1 MVTDQSVITSK
12 IFLVAATSRTKA
24 LRIKSQGALNNVIKT
39 ELRKYSKTA
48 LIITSLFVLGIVAA
62 CGGSENGA
70 DSSEILIDGSSTV
83 FPISQ
88 AVAEEFRRDRPEVQ
102 IPVGISG
109 TGGGFKRFVTG
120 ETDISDASRPIKES
134 EMEEAAANG
143 IEYTEFTVAY
153 DGLSVA
159 INSANDFVTCLTT
172 AELKQIWEPGSKVD
186 NWNQVRSEFPSK
198 PLRLYGPDTDSGTF
212 DYFTAEINE
221 EEDASRSDYTA
232 SSDDN
237 VLVQGVSGDQ
247 GAMGYFGFAY
257 YTENS
262 GILNVVAVDG
272 GAGCVEPT
280 IATIND
286 GTYSPLSRPMFIYVN
301 NASLERPEVQD
312 FIKFYMNNAGELA
325 EEVGYVGLSEADY
338 QAQLTDLN

>member
-1 MVTDQSVITSK
+1 MIRTETKKNTK
-12 IFLVAATSRTKA
+12 I
-24 LRIKSQGALNNVIKT
+24 
-39 ELRKYSKTA
+39 A
-48 LIITSLFVLGIVAA
+48 LIFISLFILAAVAA
-62 CGGSENGA
+62 CGGGDGSGA

-120 ETDISDASRPIKES
+120 ETDISDASRPIKDS
-134 EMEEAAANG
+134 EAALAAENG
-143 IEYTEFTVAY
+143 IEFTELTIAY
-153 DGLSVA
+153 DGLSVV
-159 INSANDFVTCLTT
+159 INKANDFATCLTA
-172 AELKQIWEPGSKVD
+172 AELKKIWEPGSTVS
-186 NWNQVRSEFPSK
+186 NWNQVRSDFPDK

-247 GAMGYFGFAY
+247 GALGYFGFAY

-262 GILNVVAVDG
+262 SLLNVVEVDG
-272 GAGCVEPT
+272 GNGCVKPSVE
-280 IATIND
+280 TIND
-286 GTYSPLSRPMFIYVN
+286 GSYAPLSRKMYIYVN
-301 NASLERPEVQD
+301 NASLERPEVRE
-312 FIKFYMNNAGELA
+312 FVEFYLNNAGTLA
-325 EEVGYVGLSEADY
+325 EEVGYVGLAQGDY
-338 QAQLTDLN
+338 QSQMDALN